1 MGRGVAI
8 VIGGA
13 VAKGAFAAGAL
24 AVLTEKLT
32 EDGTP
37 IRRLV
42 GTSSGALNATMI
54 AAGVRAGDPVDAA
67 KKLTHLWEDKATA
80 WRIVAPN
87 LASWFRWRGVSGTGR
102 IIDLLNAECPGPASS
117 PAAPVS
123 LRIVVTP
130 LAGVDP
136 KRTTFEH
143 VERFEGADLDD
154 KEKRD
159 RVFHAAAASAA
170 FPFAFEPVAVHG
182 VGPCVDG
189 GVVNNTPIGE
199 AIDQDPEID
208 VVYVISAD
216 PAGMLLKQKDA
227 WKLGGFDLVARL
239 VEMLIDERLTR
250 DLAEA
255 RAVNAWVGTLKRL
268 VATGGLTPAAR
279 DEVVHGLYPNR
290 EPAAFRHIEIVEI
303 RPEQQLKGNPFKG
316 FFCGDL
322 RRDYVEQGRAAAR
335 AALRLANKNKSGRTL
350 FAGKKE
356 AGSDPYGPEQIGQ
369 LLDAVHAR
377 AGGDFPHLLVVDDDT
392 DIRESV
398 IEILEGEGFTV
409 AGAVHGADGLAQ
421 ARERRPDLIV
431 LDMMM
436 PVMDGRE
443 FLAALRSDPAL
454 ATIPVVTMAGDFAV
468 ESGPTPPRPAAP
480 GLRGVRLP
488 EEGTDVPEA
497 KRHSP

>member
-1 MGRGVAI
+1 MGRGAAI

-24 AVLTEKLT
+24 AVLTEKLS
-32 EDGTP
+32 EEGTP

-54 AAGVRAGDPVDAA
+54 AGGVRAGDPVDAA
-67 KKLTHLWEDKATA
+67 KKLTRLWEEKANV
-80 WRIVAPN
+80 WRIVEPD
-87 LASWFRWRGVSGTGR
+87 LASWLHRRGLSGTGR
-102 IIDLLNAECPGPASS
+102 IIDLLEAECPGPASP

-143 VERFEGADLDD
+143 VERFEGPDLDD

-159 RVFHAAAASAA
+159 RVFQAAAASAA
-170 FPFAFEPVAVHG
+170 FPFAFEPVALHG

-199 AIDQDPEID
+199 AIDRDPEID
-208 VVYVISAD
+208 VVYVISVD
-216 PAGMLLKQKDA
+216 PAEMSLKQKDA
-227 WKLGGFDLVARL
+227 EALGGVDLALRL

-255 RAVNAWVGTLKRL
+255 RAVNAWVETLKRL
-268 VATGGLTPAAR
+268 VATGALTPAAR

-316 FFCGDL
+316 FFDGAL
-322 RRDYVEQGRAAAR
+322 RHSYVEQGRMAAH
-335 AALRLANKNKSGRTL
+335 AALG
-350 FAGKKE
+350 
-356 AGSDPYGPEQIGQ
+356 
-369 LLDAVHAR
+369 AR
-377 AGGDFPHLLVVDDDT
+377 
-392 DIRESV
+392 S
-398 IEILEGEGFTV
+398 
-409 AGAVHGADGLAQ
+409 
-421 ARERRPDLIV
+421 
-431 LDMMM
+431 
-436 PVMDGRE
+436 
-443 FLAALRSDPAL
+443 
-454 ATIPVVTMAGDFAV
+454 ATA
-468 ESGPTPPRPAAP
+468 PR
-480 GLRGVRLP
+480 
-488 EEGTDVPEA
+488 
-497 KRHSP
+497 